1 MSHGVRIAV
10 TSHKVRRAA
19 LMLALALTT
28 AMPARSRAEQAAG
41 KESSERRVV
50 PTHRDFKLKDAGTGA
65 ERAAKIAIYRVE
77 QVKDGSLL
85 LAPDGGQGGWAD
97 AGQVVSV
104 EKAVEF
110 FSVAIGKSPRD
121 PYNYAM
127 RAMVLLLERGDPA
140 HALEDCESAIRLD
153 PRFAFARGIRGAV
166 RAATQDLDKAIADF
180 SEVIRLT
187 PREPD
192 AYRDRGIARM
202 SNQDFDGSIADF
214 NEAIRLDPQESATFV
229 LRASAWLSKKEGDR
243 AMADVNEALRLDPK
257 NADAFLLRASFRGQQ
272 GEFDQ
277 AIADFTQLIKLSPD
291 VPMAYEARGTGW
303 RHKKDY
309 DRAIADFT
317 QAIRLDPTNVG
328 AYIAR
333 GLTWRDQRQDDKA
346 IADLD
351 QAIRLDPQNP
361 DAYGVRGDAWADKK
375 DFGKAIVDFTQVI
388 KLDPRNAWAYASR
401 GLAEAERQQYD
412 RAVADLDQALKLEP
426 NNPDALNGRA
436 WFRATCP
443 IAKYRNGAQ
452 AVAAATKAC
461 EVSGHK
467 EPGLLD
473 TLAAAYAESGDFDSA
488 LKWEA
493 KAIEL
498 ETDAKEKAEYGERL
512 KLYSVKKPYHVKTET
527 TTLSR

>member
-1 MSHGVRIAV
+1 MGYGVRIAA
-10 TSHKVRRAA
+10 TAHKAQVAVLLVA
-19 LMLALALTT
+19 LGLTT
-28 AMPARSRAEQAAG
+28 GLSDQVRAEQPPG
-41 KESSERRVV
+41 KDLIDQRVV
-50 PTHRDFKLKDAGTGA
+50 PKQRDFKLRDAEGGP
-65 ERAAKIAIYRVE
+65 ERAGKIAVYRVE
-77 QVKDGSLL
+77 KFKGGSLL
-85 LAPDGGQGGWAD
+85 LTPDGGPGGWAA
-97 AGQVVSV
+97 AGQVVPV

-110 FSVAIGKSPRD
+110 FSNAISKSPRD
-121 PYNYAM
+121 PHNYAM

-140 HALEDCESAIRLD
+140 HALADCESAIRLD
-153 PRFAFARGIRGAV
+153 PKFAFARGIRGAV
-166 RAATQDLDKAIADF
+166 RAATQDLDSAIADF
-180 SEVIRLT
+180 SEVVRLT

-192 AYRDRGIARM
+192 AYRDRGVARM

-214 NEAIRLDPQESATFV
+214 NEAIRLDPQDSSTFV
-229 LRASAWLSKKEGDR
+229 FRASAWLSRKENDK
-243 AMADVNEALRLDPK
+243 AMVDVDEAILLDPK
-257 NADAFLLRASFRGQQ
+257 NADAYLLRASFRGQK

-277 AIADFTQLIKLSPD
+277 AIADFTELIKLSPQ

-309 DRAIADFT
+309 DHAIADFT
-317 QAIRLDPTNVG
+317 QAIRLDPKNAG

-375 DFGKAIVDFTQVI
+375 DFGRAIDDFTRVLN
-388 KLDPRNAWAYASR
+388 LDPRNAWAYASR
-401 GLAEAERQQYD
+401 GLAEAERRQYD
-412 RAVADLDQALKLEP
+412 KAVADLDKALQLEP

-443 IAKYRNGAQ
+443 IEKYRDGAQ
-452 AVAAATKAC
+452 AIAAATKAC
-461 EVSGHK
+461 EVTGHK

-473 TLAAAYAESGDFDSA
+473 TLAAAYAESGDFNSA
-488 LKWEA
+488 LKWQA

-498 ETDAKEKAEYGERL
+498 ETDANEKAEYGERL
-512 KLYSVKKPYHVKTET
+512 KLYKDKKPYRDAKP
-527 TTLSR
+527 

>member
-1 MSHGVRIAV
+1 MSQRVRIAA
-10 TSHKVRRAA
+10 TSHRVRLGA
-19 LMLALALTT
+19 LALALGFMT
-28 AMPARSRAEQAAG
+28 ALSDRLRAEQPAAND
-41 KESSERRVV
+41 RIDQRVV
-50 PTHRDFKLKDAGTGA
+50 PTQQNFKLRNAEGGT

-77 QVKDGSLL
+77 RVKGGELL
-85 LAPDGGQGGWAD
+85 LSPDGGPGGWAS
-97 AGQVVSV
+97 AGQVVPV
-104 EKAVEF
+104 EQAVEF
-110 FSVAIGKSPRD
+110 FSDAISKSPRD
-121 PYNYAM
+121 PHNYAM

-140 HALEDCESAIRLD
+140 HALADCESAIRLD
-153 PRFAFARGIRGAV
+153 PKFAFARGIRGAV

-192 AYRDRGIARM
+192 AYRDRGVARM

-214 NEAIRLDPQESATFV
+214 NEAIRLDPQDSATFV
-229 LRASAWLSKKEGDR
+229 CRASAWLSRKETDK
-243 AMADVNEALRLDPK
+243 AMADVNEAIRLDPK
-257 NADAFLLRASFRGQQ
+257 NADAFLLRASFRGQK

-277 AIADFTQLIKLSPD
+277 AIADFTELIKLSPQA
-291 VPMAYEARGTGW
+291 PMAYEARGTGW

-309 DRAIADFT
+309 NRAIADFT
-317 QAIRLDPTNVG
+317 QAIRLDPKNAG

-375 DFGKAIVDFTQVI
+375 EFGRAIEDFTRVLD
-388 KLDPRNAWAYASR
+388 LDPRNAWAHASR
-401 GLAEAERQQYD
+401 GLAEAERRHYD
-412 RAVADLDQALKLEP
+412 KAVADLDRALELEP

-443 IAKYRNGAQ
+443 IEKYRDGAQ
-452 AVAAATKAC
+452 AVAAATMAC
-461 EVSGHK
+461 EVTGHH

-473 TLAAAYAESGDFDSA
+473 TLAAAYAESGDFASA
-488 LKWEA
+488 VKWQA

-512 KLYSVKKPYHVKTET
+512 KLYQDKKPYRDTKP
-527 TTLSR
+527 

>member
-1 MSHGVRIAV
+1 MRHGLRIATTSEPVRLAVLV
-10 TSHKVRRAA
+10 TA
-19 LMLALALTT
+19 LGLT
-28 AMPARSRAEQAAG
+28 AVAPPRLCAEQPAG
-41 KESSERRVV
+41 NESIDQRVV
-50 PTHRDFKLKDAGTGA
+50 PTQRTFKLRDADGGA
-65 ERAAKIAIYRVE
+65 ERAAKIAIYHVE
-77 QVKDGSLL
+77 QVKANSLL
-85 LAPDGGQGGWAD
+85 LTPDGGAGGWAD
-97 AGQVVSV
+97 AGQVVPV

-110 FSVAIGKSPRD
+110 FSAAIGKSPRD
-121 PYNYAM
+121 PHNYAM

-140 HALEDCESAIRLD
+140 HALADCESAIRLD
-153 PRFAFARGIRGAV
+153 PKFAFARGIRGAV

-180 SEVIRLT
+180 TEVIRLT

-192 AYRDRGIARM
+192 AYRDRGVARM

-214 NEAIRLDPQESATFV
+214 DEAIRLDPQESATFV
-229 LRASAWLSKKEGDR
+229 FRASAWLSKKENDK
-243 AMADVNEALRLDPK
+243 AMADVNKAIRLDPK
-257 NADAFLLRASFRGQQ
+257 NADALLLRASYRGQQ
-272 GEFDQ
+272 GEFDE
-277 AIADFTQLIKLSPD
+277 AIADFTQLIKLSPE
-291 VPMAYEARGTGW
+291 VPIAYEARGTGW

-351 QAIRLDPQNP
+351 QAIRLEPQNP

-375 DFGKAIVDFTQVI
+375 EFGKAIDDFTRVI

-412 RAVADLDQALKLEP
+412 KAVADLDQALKLEP

-443 IAKYRNGAQ
+443 IAKYRDGAQ

-473 TLAAAYAESGDFDSA
+473 TLAAAYAECGDFDSA
-488 LKWEA
+488 LKWEV

-498 ETDAKEKAEYGERL
+498 ETDAKEKTEYGARL
-512 KLYSVKKPYHVKTET
+512 KLYKVRKPYRDAKP
-527 TTLSR
+527 